1 MPKPKIRNVGIVIKQ
16 KVSAANDLA
25 QELAA
30 YLKSKGIE
38 VSFASESQDVCA
50 AVTGTECATKED
62 LVKRCDIIL
71 VLGGDGTFISV
82 ARLMRDRSIP
92 VMGINMGTLG
102 FLTEVKRAEAMDT
115 VEKALNGECRISSRI
130 LLEATLLRSGKEID
144 RQIIVNDAVVT
155 KAAIARIIDLQVA
168 INGNPLTTM
177 RADGLIISTPA
188 GSTAYSLAAGGP
200 VIEPSVPALAI
211 TPICPH
217 SLTLRPLVV
226 DDYSVIS
233 ITLSSQTE
241 AVVTWDGQA
250 SHELTLGDMVQ
261 VKKYD
266 KHMLQVIRT
275 PERNYFGLL
284 REKLKYGYRD

>member
-16 KVSAANDLA
+16 KVAAANDLA
-25 QELAA
+25 QELAGF
-30 YLKSKGIE
+30 LKEKGIE
-38 VSFASESQDVCA
+38 VSFASESKDVCA
-50 AVTGTECATKED
+50 AVTGTECASKED
-62 LVKRCDIIL
+62 LVKTCDIIL

-92 VMGINMGTLG
+92 IMGINMGTLG
-102 FLTEVKRAEAMDT
+102 FLTEVKKGEAKDT
-115 VEKALNGECRISSRI
+115 IQKALNHECRISSRI
-130 LLEATLLRSGKEID
+130 LLEASLIRGGKEID

-155 KAAIARIIDLQVA
+155 KAAIARIIDMQVA

-233 ITLSSQTE
+233 VTLSSNSE

-250 SHELTLGDMVQ
+250 SHELTPGDTVQ

-266 KHMLQVIRT
+266 KHMVQVIRT